1 MTDTATRRDNPFLVR
16 PLPGLFLRTAA
27 PIVFIMGMNGLLT
40 VVDAY
45 FLGTF
50 VGADALTAVTLLFPV
65 YMLLVALST
74 VVASGLA
81 SVLARLLGAGDHAA
95 ARRAYV
101 AAHALALVL
110 CAAVIAAFLA
120 VGGPL
125 TLWVANGSVP
135 LAAMGHTYIAI
146 LVFAAPVS
154 FFLGLNADALRCE
167 GRMGLMAATSLVA
180 TLANVVFNYLL
191 IVVFDFGVAGSA
203 WGTVMA
209 QTLALAAVL
218 VFRFAGDTPIP
229 LASLRLDG
237 FNRDWPRFLA
247 LGAPQ
252 SLSFVGIACASAAII
267 AMLQLWATDTY
278 AQTVAAYGV
287 MTRILTFAFLPLM
300 GLNMA
305 VQTITGNNFGGG
317 LFHRSDASLRLG
329 GAIALVYCA
338 SMQAVFFTQGAGL
351 GQLFVDDP
359 ATIAEIARILPIA
372 TMAYVLAGPILVL
385 AGYFQAIGDA
395 GRAAVLSITRTYAF
409 AIPLTFALP
418 ALLGEGGIWLAG
430 PASEVLMLGVVAV
443 LLAQSRA
450 RTGLRWGVFR
460 ASAEGFENA
469 APAASMPQA

>member
-1 MTDTATRRDNPFLVR
+1 MTTAPGRENPFLVR
-16 PLPGLFLRTAA
+16 PLPGLFLRTAT

-101 AAHALALVL
+101 AAHALALVA
-110 CAAVIAAFLA
+110 CAVVVAAFLA

-125 TLWVANGSVP
+125 TLWVANGSAP
-135 LAAMGHTYIAI
+135 LAAMGHAYISI

-180 TLANVVFNYLL
+180 TLANVGFNYLL
-191 IVVFDFGVAGSA
+191 IVVLDFGVAGSA

-209 QTLALAAVL
+209 QALALSAIV
-218 VFRFAGDTPIP
+218 VFRMVADTPIP
-229 LASLRLDG
+229 LSALRADG
-237 FNRDWPRFLA
+237 WNRDWPRFLA

-267 AMLQLWATDTY
+267 AMLQLWATGRY
-278 AQTVAAYGV
+278 AETVAAYGV

-305 VQTITGNNFGGG
+305 VQTITGNNFGAG
-317 LFHRSDASLRLG
+317 LHHRSDASLRLG
-329 GAIALVYCA
+329 ATIALVYCA
-338 SMQAVFFTQGAGL
+338 TMQALFFTQRASL
-351 GQLFVDDP
+351 GHIFVDDP
-359 ATIAEIARILPIA
+359 ATIAEITRILPIA

-418 ALLGEGGIWLAG
+418 ALFGEGGIWLAG

-443 LLAQSRA
+443 LLARSRA

-460 ASAEGFENA
+460 APAKGLDTA
-469 APAASMPQA
+469 APAASIPQA

>member
-1 MTDTATRRDNPFLVR
+1 MTETATRRDNPFLVR
-16 PLPGLFLRTAA
+16 SLPGLFLRTAA

-101 AAHALALVL
+101 AAHALALVV
-110 CAAVIAAFLA
+110 CAAVVAAFLA

-125 TLWVANGSVP
+125 TLWVANGAVP

-218 VFRFAGDTPIP
+218 VFRIAGETPIP

-237 FNRDWPRFLA
+237 WNRDWPRILA

-267 AMLQLWATDTY
+267 AMLQVWAVEAY
-278 AQTVAAYGV
+278 AETVAAYGV
-287 MTRILTFAFLPLM
+287 MTRIMTFAFLPLM

-305 VQTITGNNFGGG
+305 VQTITGNNFGAG
-317 LFHRSDASLRLG
+317 LYVRSDASLRLG
-329 GAIALVYCA
+329 VTIALVYCA
-338 SMQAVFFTQGAGL
+338 VLQVVFMTQAAAL
-351 GQLFVDDP
+351 GTVFVDDP
-359 ATIAEIARILPIA
+359 AAVAAIARILPVA

-418 ALLGEGGIWLAG
+418 PLLGEAGIWLAS

-443 LLAQSRA
+443 LLVRSRT
-450 RTGLRWGVFR
+450 RTGFRWGVFR
-460 ASAEGFENA
+460 APARGLANA
-469 APAASMPQA
+469 APAGPMPQA